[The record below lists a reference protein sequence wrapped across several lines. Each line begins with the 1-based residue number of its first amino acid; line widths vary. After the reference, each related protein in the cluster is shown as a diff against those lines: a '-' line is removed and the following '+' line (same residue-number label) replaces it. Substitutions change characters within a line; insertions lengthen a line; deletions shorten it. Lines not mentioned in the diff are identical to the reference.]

1 MKSLSVVSV
10 SLLLA
15 LAACSGGESQPTEPE
30 TTETENKDGATENP
44 DVNLTA
50 DQLKA
55 DAEYI
60 TLVPSPVETQKAL
73 EAAGIDKQLA
83 DLIEK
88 RDFDM
93 NEKDVDDVAVRTG
106 VGIANMLLTV
116 KTAPDDQLIDHLK
129 QIQHGLKILGGGSD
143 IDATIAEIQERVK
156 AKAVTRDELLKE
168 LDELS
173 GALIPELEFNGVKRI
188 VPLIQAGSWLQG
200 SNLVAKAI
208 KEVNKPETANELLKK
223 PEVVDYFI
231 KYVKDEGKEKA
242 PAAVTDKLEASLNT
256 LKGLAGKADSFTG
269 EDIDTVITVTNDVLT
284 LL

>member
-15 LAACSGGESQPTEPE
+15 LAACSGGESQPKEPE